1 MPSYI
6 DTKYVNLLSSRLILF
21 KRKHDKLYNF
31 RCPFCGDSQKSKTK
45 ARGYFYQK
53 RTDLFFRCHN
63 CGESTTFSNFLKKL
77 DGELYKDY
85 ALERYKEG
93 VTGRGSNTSEPE
105 IIKHKKTIFHTKI
118 DLPRISD
125 LDDNHFAKKYLI
137 NRAISP
143 QFLSYL
149 YYTEDFKSFVRK
161 MTKREYDLNERE
173 QRIIIPF
180 FDKNK
185 QLITFQGRAFT
196 NTLLR
201 YITIKM
207 DEDSSKIFGLDRLD
221 MEKQFYVV
229 EGPFDSMFLPNCI
242 AMAGSDVNLRSQ
254 KEISDALDDH
264 RGTMFF
270 DNEPRNKEIIS
281 RMEKVIDNGWNI
293 CIWPESIKQ
302 KDLNDMVMNGIQES
316 KLTDIINTNTYSN
329 LLAKTHLVIWRKK

>member
-1 MPSYI
+1 
-6 DTKYVNLLSSRLILF
+6 
-21 KRKHDKLYNF
+21 
-31 RCPFCGDSQKSKTK
+31 
-45 ARGYFYQK
+45 
-53 RTDLFFRCHN
+53 
-63 CGESTTFSNFLKKL
+63 L

-118 DLPRISD
+118 NLPRISD

-137 NRAISP
+137 NRAIPS

-221 MEKQFYVV
+221 LEKQFYVV

-254 KEISDALDDH
+254 KEISDALDNH
-264 RGTMFF
+264 TGTMVF

-281 RMEKVIDNGWNI
+281 RMEKTIDNGWNV

-302 KDLNDMVMNGIQES
+302 KDLNDMVLGNIQES
-316 KLTDIINTNTYSN
+316 KLIEIINKNTYKS
-329 LLAKTHLVIWRKK
+329 LLAKTHLATWRKK

>member
-6 DTKYVNLLSSRLILF
+6 DTKYVNLLSSRLVLF

-63 CGESTTFSNFLKKL
+63 CGKSTTFSNFLKEL

-85 ALERYKEG
+85 ALERYKDR
-93 VTGRGSNTSEPE
+93 VTGKGQNTSDPE
-105 IIKHKKTIFHTKI
+105 FRVEKPKFHTKI

-125 LDDNHFAKKYLI
+125 LDDQHFAKKYLV
-137 NRAISP
+137 NRAIPP
-143 QFLSYL
+143 QYLSYL

-254 KEISDALDDH
+254 KEISSALDNH
-264 RGTMFF
+264 MGTMIF

-281 RMEKVIDNGWNI
+281 RMEKTIEFGWNI